1 MSTLP
6 AATGTAPGASQTERA
21 ILGLRDAVLRGH
33 YRPGARLAEVDVAA
47 HLGVSRTP
55 ARAALQRLAAEGL
68 LENVQPAGYV
78 VRAFSAQ
85 DIADAIEVRGTV
97 EGLAARLAAERGV
110 PDALLERMRDCLAGI
125 DAVLAGAGAPALA
138 LDARLERYAALN
150 ERFHALVLE
159 ASGSPIVQDTMAR
172 TVSMPFASPNAFV
185 AAQARRPGAFAIL
198 QCAQMQHHAI
208 VDAIAARAGARV
220 EALMKEHARIAHR
233 NLEAALQDA
242 GALERVP
249 GGPLIRRA

>member
-1 MSTLP
+1 MSHLHDAN
-6 AATGTAPGASQTERA
+6 AAAPGASQTERA

-33 YRPGARLAEVDVAA
+33 YRPGARLAEIDVAA

-68 LENVQPAGYV
+68 LEGVQPAGYV

-85 DIADAIEVRGTV
+85 DIADAIEVRGTI
-97 EGLAARLAAERGV
+97 EGLAGRLAAERGV
-110 PDALLERMRDCLAGI
+110 PDALLERMRACLAGI
-125 DAVLAGAGAPALA
+125 DAVFAGADAPDLQ
-138 LDARLERYAALN
+138 LERYAALN

-172 TVSMPFASPNAFV
+172 AVSMPFASPNAFV
-185 AAQARRPGAFAIL
+185 AAQARRAEAFAIL
-198 QCAQMQHHAI
+198 RCAQMQHHAI

-220 EALMKEHARIAHR
+220 EALMKEHSRIAHR
-233 NLEAALQDA
+233 NLEAALRDA
-242 GALERVP
+242 GALEQVP
-249 GGPLIRRA
+249 GAPLIRRA